1 MAEKRGIALKIPNF
15 PDITIQRIVSDYNG
29 TLSLGGKLSPGVVE
43 RLKRLHELVEI
54 DVITSDTFGT
64 AAHELAPAGLRPVLL
79 PKDSR
84 HDEAKEEYVKGHDA
98 ARIAAFGNGNND
110 VWMIKAV
117 KEAGGLA
124 IAVDNGEGCA
134 VQTLLNAEIFVA
146 GIANAL
152 DLLLD
157 PIRCKATLRR

>member
-15 PDITIQRIVSDYNG
+15 PDITIHRIVSDYNG

-43 RLKRLHELVEI
+43 RLRRLHELVEI

-64 AAHELAPAGLRPVLL
+64 AADELAAAGLRPVLL

-84 HDEAKEEYVKGHDA
+84 HDEAKQAHVKANDTAH
-98 ARIAAFGNGNND
+98 IAAFGNGNND
-110 VWMIKAV
+110 ALMIKAV
-117 KEAGGLA
+117 KKAGGLA

-134 VQTLLNAEIFVA
+134 AQTLLNAEIFVT

-157 PIRCKATLRR
+157 PRRCRATLRR